1 MQRVFRV
8 MDDNNSGTLDIQE
21 FWKALCDFRIAMSQ
35 EECRA
40 LFDKFDINN
49 DGEISYEELMYAV
62 TG

>member
-1 MQRVFRV
+1 
-8 MDDNNSGTLDIQE
+8 
-21 FWKALCDFRIAMSQ
+21 MSQ